1 MVLVLIN
8 QYQILIMNGVIFILM
23 FKIQNKYV
31 IIIWILYKLIWME
44 LNCLMMIQNILVLL
58 N

>member
-23 FKIQNKYV
+23 FKIHNKYV